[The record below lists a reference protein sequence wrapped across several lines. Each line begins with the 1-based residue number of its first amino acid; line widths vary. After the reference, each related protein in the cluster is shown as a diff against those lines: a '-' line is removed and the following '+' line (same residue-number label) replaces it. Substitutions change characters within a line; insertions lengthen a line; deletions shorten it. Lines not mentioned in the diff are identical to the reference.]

1 MMTKNEIINQL
12 KQRLSLKLYSHV
24 LATGEMARK
33 LAKIYNVDE
42 EKAYLAGI
50 LHDCAK
56 NMSQKE
62 LLVYA
67 HNHNISIDSIILL
80 QPSLL
85 HGVIGA
91 DIVMSE
97 FGVND
102 SDILHAI
109 KSHSTGLKEMSLL
122 DKIIY
127 LADSAEPNRDYEGV
141 DEIRNFAFNGELD
154 RALLESMNIKLAHV
168 MSKKIMIHPT
178 SIEAW
183 NSIIG
188 SLILKKKKTGG
199 ILIAN

>member
-1 MMTKNEIINQL
+1 MMIKNEIINQL
-12 KQRLSLKLYSHV
+12 KQRLILKLYSHV
-24 LATGEMARK
+24 LATGDMARK
-33 LAKIYNVDE
+33 LAKIYNIDE

-67 HNHNISIDSIILL
+67 HNHSIAIDSIILL

-85 HGVIGA
+85 HGIIGS
-91 DIVMSE
+91 DIAMRE

-109 KSHSTGLKEMSLL
+109 EAHSIGLKEMSLL

-127 LADSAEPNRDYEGV
+127 ISDSAEPNRDYNGV
-141 DEIRNFAFNGELD
+141 DEIRNLAFGGELD
-154 RALLESMNIKLAHV
+154 RALLESMSIKLAHV
-168 MSKKIMIHPT
+168 MSKRIMIHPT

-183 NSIIG
+183 NGIIG
-188 SLILKKKKTGG
+188 SLILKKEK
-199 ILIAN
+199 

>member
-12 KQRLSLKLYSHV
+12 KQRLSLRLYSHV
-24 LATGEMARK
+24 LATGDMARK
-33 LAKIYNVDE
+33 LAKIYNADE

-80 QPSLL
+80 Q
-85 HGVIGA
+85 HGIIGA

-97 FGVND
+97 FGIND
-102 SDILHAI
+102 SDILNAI
-109 KSHSTGLKEMSLL
+109 KAHSTGSKEMSLL

-127 LADSAEPNRDYEGV
+127 VSDSAEPNRDYEGV
-141 DEIRNFAFNGELD
+141 DEIRSFAFNGELD
-154 RALLESMNIKLAHV
+154 RALLESMNIKLAQV
-168 MSKKIMIHPT
+168 MSKRIMIHPT

-183 NSIIG
+183 NGIIG
-188 SLILKKKKTGG
+188 SLILKK
-199 ILIAN
+199 